1 MDKYYKIIEHL
12 VKFGVNPSLEANNIL
27 NLLATGTLQIQ
38 NTISKMSDN
47 GHKYLAQA
55 GFKTLI
61 MNVKELVEKTLG
73 KCNLENST
81 GGNNMIATLGNIIWS
96 IKQDISKASGQAKTL
111 LINNFKELKSLAEPI
126 IEKIVKL
133 LRKMHKN
140 THTKPDVNFYDKSG
154 KTPLDWYSDYNATK
168 IVETLIKNGGNVN
181 LQCTQDAAAPSHRL
195 FLNNSKV

>member
-1 MDKYYKIIEHL
+1 MDKYYKIIENL

-73 KCNLENST
+73 KCNLKNST

-96 IKQDISKASGQAKTL
+96 IKQDISKASGQEKTL

-154 KTPLDWYSDYNATK
+154 KTPLDWYSD
-168 IVETLIKNGGNVN
+168 
-181 LQCTQDAAAPSHRL
+181 
-195 FLNNSKV
+195 